1 MDKQTKQ
8 LAALGALVV
17 VAGIVAYF
25 MYFKG
30 PSTTAPADNTAAAT
44 PPATGA
50 PAPGPAPAPGA
61 GTAAPAGAAPGA
73 ATPGAPAGPVVLTA
87 ADALPMPKPEQLPSI
102 TYTWKADDHYGEYGV
117 HVFKAG
123 DMRFDPLHVQN
134 IDVVDPD
141 RRQYIEKIKKD
152 WIIEG
157 VTETWQQVA
166 VTEENGQPKKDAE
179 GKPVLEKRLV
189 KEAWFQ
195 GIRKPY
201 KEGDRLP
208 ATRFVI
214 KKIVRTTLETSVQLI
229 GDNGEELKLE
239 LSPPT
244 RYPDAPG

>member
-8 LAALGALVV
+8 LAALGALVI

-30 PSTTAPADNTAAAT
+30 SDT
-44 PPATGA
+44 
-50 PAPGPAPAPGA
+50 PAPAPA
-61 GTAAPAGAAPGA
+61 ANTPAAAPPAAGAPTPGAAPTPGGGAAATAPGATATPGA
-73 ATPGAPAGPVVLTA
+73 ATGPAVLTA
-87 ADALPMPKPEQLPSI
+87 ADALPMPKPEQLSSI
-102 TYTWKADDHYGEYGV
+102 TYTWKADDHYGEYGL

-123 DMRFDPLHVQN
+123 DMRFDPMHVQN

-152 WIIEG
+152 WVIEG

-166 VTEENGQPKKDAE
+166 VTEENGQPKKDAD
-179 GKPVLEKRLV
+179 GKPILEKRLV
-189 KEAWFQ
+189 KEAWFK

-208 ATRFVI
+208 GTRFVI
-214 KKIVRTTLETSVQLI
+214 KKIVRTREETSVQLI